1 MQDKFGAIP
10 DKFALA
16 TRADGLTVTA
26 DTAAH
31 GIPATLG
38 LRTYLGR
45 AYQYQC
51 DTPAGRLIAN
61 GALSAPLELGRC
73 GQAGAGAGSVLHSEI
88 RGLIHGNRL
97 IHQRHRSALHA
108 GYASLGQGLCS
119 SSMARTIVAAGLG
132 VAPAYRR
139 R

>member
-26 DTAAH
+26 DTSAD

-61 GALSAPLELGRC
+61 GALSAPLELGAAAKLVPAPDQC
-73 GQAGAGAGSVLHSEI
+73 CILKSE
-88 RGLIHGNRL
+88 
-97 IHQRHRSALHA
+97 A
-108 GYASLGQGLCS
+108 
-119 SSMARTIVAAGLG
+119 
-132 VAPAYRR
+132 
-139 R
+139 